1 MKQNKIKKYSLMT
14 LFLLIGL
21 FGINSNVYA
30 EALTCNY
37 SFDFTYE
44 HTTSGG
50 TIENAT
56 GKADFQLIVDN
67 SDKASGWEN
76 YTKYQ
81 LKVTGNYSISPR
93 YQVGPSSKTVYIN
106 SPADQCP
113 TVTLYQRRT
122 GITGNINSNK
132 FYLFSENEKS
142 YNETASDLINA
153 CNGKDAD
160 DEVLSGYRCGNIIGT
175 IQGTAVKSSCSDT
188 FIKDLTTDI
197 ENKFTSVKNKYD
209 SFWDEISN
217 TKVDASSATTKE
229 EAENICSSLS
239 DKGNS
244 YTEQLSQTFDQLNLE
259 SFINQEADS
268 NLCILSTQQRD
279 ELIAKYI
286 NRLSTYQTK
295 VYNEAEHKKINCIQS
310 ANLDEKEKQELLEE
324 TEKESEEA
332 RTDIEEEANELIE
345 KYKNK
350 ITGIDLGENVG
361 IDCEGL
367 LGDDLLNLISEIFGY
382 IQIAAPIL
390 LVVLGSVDFAQA
402 VMSDDKDA
410 LKKATSKFVKRAI
423 ICVAIFFV
431 PLILKYLLSFL
442 NDMGKDPLCGI
453 K

>member
-1 MKQNKIKKYSLMT
+1 MKQNKIKKYSLMVI
-14 LFLLIGL
+14 FLLIGL
-21 FGINSNVYA
+21 FGISTEVK
-30 EALTCNY
+30 ALTCNY

-44 HTTSGG
+44 HTTSKGIIVSDNG
-50 TIENAT
+50 T
-56 GKADFQLIVDN
+56 ADFQLIFN
-67 SDKASGWEN
+67 SDSIDGYPN
-76 YTKYQ
+76 YNSYK
-81 LKVTGNYSISPR
+81 LKVTGSYSMEARPKR
-93 YQVGPSSKTVYIN
+93 GDGTLLFNNDSST
-106 SPADQCP
+106 CP
-113 TVTLYQRRT
+113 TVLVYQRRT
-122 GITGNINSNK
+122 GITGNINTNK
-132 FYLFSENEKS
+132 FYILSENGKE
-142 YNETASDLINA
+142 NGGAASDLINA

-160 DEVLSGYRCGNIIGT
+160 EEVLSGYRCGNIIGT

-188 FIKDLTTDI
+188 FINDLTNNI

-209 SFWDEISN
+209 SFWNEISN
-217 TKVDASSATTKE
+217 AKVDASSATTKE
-229 EAENICSSLS
+229 EAENICSTLS

-244 YTEQLSQTFDQLNLE
+244 YTEQLLQAFDQLNLE

-279 ELIAKYI
+279 ELIAKFI

-310 ANLDEKEKQELLEE
+310 ANLDEKEKKELLDETVKQSEE
-324 TEKESEEA
+324 T
-332 RTDIEEEANELIE
+332 RTDIEETASSLIE

-350 ITGIDLGENVG
+350 ITSIDLGENVG

-367 LGDDLLNLISEIFGY
+367 LGDKLLDLISEIFGY
-382 IQIAAPIL
+382 VQIAAPIL
-390 LVVLGSVDFAQA
+390 LIVLGSVDFAQA